1 VSYPSPYRRIAAE
14 EAFSVREVF
23 DALREWAAKADP
35 AEPDQ
40 DFWDFVFTQDSPGL
54 RRVRRQLL
62 DLDDERLTIMDAN
75 GVDVH
80 LLSLTAPGVQTF
92 AAESAISLAR
102 LANDRLAAVIGRH
115 PGRFAGL
122 AAVPPQDPPAAASE
136 IERAV
141 TELGLNG
148 VIINSHTGSEYL
160 DEEKFWPIFETAEAL
175 GAPIYIH
182 PRSPASSMASA
193 FKKYGLETGIWGFQ
207 ADTGL
212 HALRLICSGVFDRFP
227 GLRIVLGHL
236 GEGLPYWLYRLDY
249 MHPVRASY
257 VSRPTLSL
265 KPSEYVKRNFAITT
279 SGMNWATVLRFCI
292 EAVGADN
299 IMFAIDYPYQIT
311 EDAVRFLDEAEISEE
326 DKRKIYHRNAERIFG
341 ISPAGGLESE
351 VSALCVPWG
360 SVSSAGRRSWG
371 SCRCRCRRPGLA
383 RCCCGSSRRR

>member
-1 VSYPSPYRRIAAE
+1 VSFPWPYRRIATE
-14 EAFSVREVF
+14 EAFSVPEVYE
-23 DALREWAAKADP
+23 ALRRWAATADP

-40 DFWDFVFTQDSPGL
+40 DFWDFVFTQDTPGL
-54 RRVRRQLL
+54 QRVRRQLL
-62 DLDDERLTIMDAN
+62 DLDTERLEIMDAN

-92 AAESAISLAR
+92 PPDEAVALAR
-102 LANDRLAAVIGRH
+102 LANDRLAAVIARH

-122 AAVPPQDPPAAASE
+122 AAVAPQAPKAAAKE
-136 IERAV
+136 ISRAV

-160 DEEKFWPIFETAEAL
+160 DEEKFWPILEAAEAL

-182 PRSPASSMASA
+182 PRSPAVQLAAA

-212 HALRLICSGVFDRFP
+212 HGLRLVCSGVFDVFP
-227 GLRIVLGHL
+227 KLKIVLGHL
-236 GEGLPYWLYRLDY
+236 GEGLPYWMYRIDY

-257 VSRPTLSL
+257 NTRPALSL
-265 KPSEYVKRNFAITT
+265 SPSEYLKRNFAITT
-279 SGMNWATVLRFCI
+279 SGMNWAPVLRFCL

-299 IMFAIDYPYQIT
+299 IMFAIDYPYQVT
-311 EDAVRFLDEAEISEE
+311 EGAVRFLDEAEISDE

-341 ISPAGGLESE
+341 IAASPADPDA
-351 VSALCVPWG
+351 SA
-360 SVSSAGRRSWG
+360 
-371 SCRCRCRRPGLA
+371 PG
-383 RCCCGSSRRR
+383 